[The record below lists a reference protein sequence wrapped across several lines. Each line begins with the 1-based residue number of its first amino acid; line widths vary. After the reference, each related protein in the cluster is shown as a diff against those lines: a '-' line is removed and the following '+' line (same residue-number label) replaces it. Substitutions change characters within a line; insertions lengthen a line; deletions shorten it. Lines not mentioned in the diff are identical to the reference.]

1 MKVETEGEELV
12 MKKGEWGDGIGN
24 EERGRGG
31 EGQLVLISK
40 LQFY

>member
-31 EGQLVLISK
+31 GRGGAAGPNQ
-40 LQFY
+40 